1 MRHTLCSN
9 WLAVYKD
16 VNELVLISG
25 HDDPDTMWRNYHAGV
40 PEAEAQK
47 YWKIRPPVK
56 ADNVIAMAQ
65 AS

>member
-47 YWKIRPPVK
+47 
-56 ADNVIAMAQ
+56 
-65 AS
+65 